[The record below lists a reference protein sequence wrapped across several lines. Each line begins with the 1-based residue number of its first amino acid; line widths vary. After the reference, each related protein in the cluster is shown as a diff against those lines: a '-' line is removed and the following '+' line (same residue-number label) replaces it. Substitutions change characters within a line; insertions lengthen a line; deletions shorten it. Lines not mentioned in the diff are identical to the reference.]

1 MMPFDHEMEC
11 APTMTLEN
19 ADNAD
24 AIAPADTAPSAA
36 TSAGTPRASRRPR
49 LFRGVAARLYGL
61 LLLFAIGFVV
71 IMAYELAALH
81 ANLDAFKREGSQSV
95 VQAAADIAQ
104 SFYDRAQK
112 GEFSMAEAE
121 KRAADVL
128 RTMHYQGDGYLFID
142 NFDYRNVMHG
152 GNPAKEGTD
161 RTNESDGNGKH
172 YLKEMVDNAIADGS
186 TYERYLLKQPNGTL
200 ADKVTYAQA
209 FKPFRWVIESG
220 VKISDIQT
228 AFVRT
233 ATTSG
238 IIAAGM
244 LLVLLALGGLIVRGL
259 VRPLHR
265 LKANMDELARNNFNI
280 TLIGRNRRDEI
291 GDMARAVEVF
301 RENGIRI
308 AQMTEAEAVRVLDEQ
323 KSRSAMMADL
333 QRAFGDVVDAA
344 IGGDFSHRVETE
356 FPDPELNALAQ
367 SVNTLVETV
376 DLGIGA
382 TGEVLGALANAD
394 LTRRVEGDFSGSL
407 ARLKDDA
414 NRVADRLGEVV
425 TQLRDTSHSLKT
437 ATGEI
442 LAGANDLS
450 ERTTKQAATIEETS
464 AAMEQLSTTVIET
477 ARRADEASRIAGTV
491 TETAERGGQVMRDAD
506 AAMERITVSSGKIS
520 SIIGMIDD
528 IAFQTN
534 LLALNASVEAARAGD
549 AGKGFAVVAIE
560 VRRLAQSAAGAS
572 SEIKALIEASGAEVQ
587 AGSRLVAE
595 AAQQLEAM
603 LEAIRQNHTLMEGIA
618 RENREQASG
627 IDQVT
632 IAVRQ
637 MDEMT
642 QHNAALVEETN
653 AAIEQTEAQAVE
665 LDRIVDI
672 FTLGDKLGGDVDA
685 RQQPARPEA
694 QRRHPAR
701 VKYLTA
707 GNNALKEAWEEF

>member
-1 MMPFDHEMEC
+1 RSC
-11 APTMTLEN
+11 
-19 ADNAD
+19 
-24 AIAPADTAPSAA
+24 
-36 TSAGTPRASRRPR
+36 
-49 LFRGVAARLYGL
+49 
-61 LLLFAIGFVV
+61 
-71 IMAYELAALH
+71 
-81 ANLDAFKREGSQSV
+81 
-95 VQAAADIAQ
+95 
-104 SFYDRAQK
+104 
-112 GEFSMAEAE
+112 
-121 KRAADVL
+121 
-128 RTMHYQGDGYLFID
+128 
-142 NFDYRNVMHG
+142 
-152 GNPAKEGTD
+152 
-161 RTNESDGNGKH
+161 
-172 YLKEMVDNAIADGS
+172 
-186 TYERYLLKQPNGTL
+186 
-200 ADKVTYAQA
+200 
-209 FKPFRWVIESG
+209 
-220 VKISDIQT
+220 
-228 AFVRT
+228 
-233 ATTSG
+233 
-238 IIAAGM
+238 
-244 LLVLLALGGLIVRGL
+244 
-259 VRPLHR
+259 
-265 LKANMDELARNNFNI
+265 
-280 TLIGRNRRDEI
+280 RNRRDEI
-291 GDMARAVEVF
+291 CERARAVEVV
-301 RENGIRI
+301 RENGIRS

-549 AGKGFAVVAIE
+549 AGKGFAVVAVE

-572 SEIKALIEASGAEVQ
+572 AEVKTLIEQSATEV
-587 AGSRLVAE
+587 AGGSRLVAE
-595 AAQQLEAM
+595 AANKLET
-603 LEAIRQNHTLMEGIA
+603 TLGVAAESLALIGSIA
-618 RENREQASG
+618 TTGREQAAS
-627 IDQVT
+627 IEEVSS
-632 IAVRQ
+632 AVRQ

-653 AAIEQTEAQAVE
+653 AAIEQTEAQASQ
-665 LDRIVDI
+665 LDGIAEFFKVAD
-672 FTLGDKLGGDVDA
+672 DYDVA
-685 RQQPARPEA
+685 PVTASV
-694 QRRHPAR
+694 RRSTVPSKA
-701 VKYLTA
+701 TA
-707 GNNALKEAWEEF
+707 ASTRAGKPPRTIGNVALKEEWEAF